1 VNSYTA
7 ALCEAVARVAQ
18 ADPQIGGDGL
28 RWLRDVRRA
37 GAGIAGVPVWYDDHD
52 AGEIVRVRDGAR
64 WRIEDVPP
72 LSVTGAIDLH
82 AVDRWVEEQL
92 DLKESQIRARAWRPS
107 PFRSGR

>member
-1 VNSYTA
+1 VNGYTA
-7 ALCEAVARVAQ
+7 ALYEAVARVAQ
-18 ADPQIGGDGL
+18 ADPQVGGDGL

-37 GAGIAGVPVWYDDHD
+37 GAGIPGVPVWYDDHD

-72 LSVTGAIDLH
+72 LCVRAAIDLH

-92 DLKESQIRARAWRPS
+92 ELKESQVRARALRP
-107 PFRSGR
+107 